1 MRRNLGALFLSF
13 RGIAFLPASKNMYQG
28 GVWLRQRKVILDWCR
43 KGAQKGDRVA
53 VLMGSE
59 TPFILRKRS
68 AGRFVVIGETYMHRI
83 IGGEVIEAWK
93 IGRIENGKIAL
104 HQQVFA
110 GSFKECS

>member
-68 AGRFVVIGETYMHRI
+68 AGGFELIGETYMHGI
-83 IGGEVIEAWK
+83 WTEK
-93 IGRIENGKIAL
+93 
-104 HQQVFA
+104 
-110 GSFKECS
+110 